1 MGSFTLKL
9 KLAQRELNYDH
20 AFIVLPA
27 AIVWWGNSV
36 EPCAVCHCLDNVQ
49 QIQLYCNESF
59 VMKFTGLWAIHQF
72 LHPSDMSTW

>member
-36 EPCAVCHCLDNVQ
+36 EPCAVCHCLDSVQ
-49 QIQLYCNESF
+49 QIQLYSNESF
-59 VMKFTGLWAIHQF
+59 VECDEIHRAVS
-72 LHPSDMSTW
+72 HTPVPTP